1 MARKD
6 HHDQQTDDQNLEGS
20 TEGQEETTNADGF
33 EWEPELP
40 KGGGGGQTSK
50 YDWAAFPEPKD
61 GKFPTKTY
69 MGLKAPKPIY
79 NSIKKFQT
87 KLTEQGLEYPEFTV
101 RAIKEGTG
109 KDAKTIGVKVQRI
122 K

>member
-6 HHDQQTDDQNLEGS
+6 DQNQN
-20 TEGQEETTNADGF
+20 TELNLEETTTEDTTTGTLDDGF

-40 KGGGGGQTSK
+40 KGGGGGQKSK
-50 YDWAAFPEPKD
+50 YDWGAFPEPKD

-69 MGLKAPKPIY
+69 MGLKAPKPVY
-79 NSIKKFQT
+79 NSIKKYQT
-87 KLTEQGLEYPEFTV
+87 KLAEEGKEYPEFTV

-109 KDAKTIGVKVQRI
+109 KEAKTVGVKVQRI